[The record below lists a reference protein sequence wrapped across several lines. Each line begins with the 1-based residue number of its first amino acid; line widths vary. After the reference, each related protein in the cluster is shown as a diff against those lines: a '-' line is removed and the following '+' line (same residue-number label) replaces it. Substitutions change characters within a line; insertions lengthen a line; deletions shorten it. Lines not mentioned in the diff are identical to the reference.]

1 MEQQLYGSFYA
12 EIISSL
18 KSRQFE
24 TGELAKLKI
33 KLCKK
38 YGLKKIPTDIEILL
52 NAQQDDLKDIK
63 LITKPTRTISG
74 VAVVALMSAPLS
86 CPHGRCTFC
95 PGGPGSV
102 FGDTPQSYTG
112 KEPST
117 MRAIRAGYDPYLIV
131 FNRLEQYAVTGH
143 NFDKVEVV
151 VQGGTFPS
159 YDESYQE
166 LFINNAFKA
175 MNDFSEMFFDSSGLN
190 YIKFKQF
197 FELPGD
203 IRSPERTK
211 RIQGKILQIKNKNI
225 GFSNNDRS
233 NSNNTGALE
242 SEQLRNE
249 TAKTR
254 CVALCIETKP
264 DFSKEEHISDMLKLG
279 TTRVELGV
287 QTLHDEILARTNR
300 GHTIKDTIEATQLL
314 KDSFLKAGYHMMPG
328 LPGSDREKDI
338 DAFRELFENQ
348 DYKPD
353 NLKIYPCMVMPGTEL
368 YEEWKKGEYK
378 PLTTKEAAEIIVEGK
393 KSMPEYCRVM
403 RVQRDIPT
411 YVTSAGVDRT
421 NLRQYVELLKKEKG
435 IECRCIRCREPK
447 AKPIDFGSIE
457 TTRNE
462 YESSCGT
469 EIFIAAEDKANDLLL
484 GFCRLRIPYK
494 PFRKEITPETAG
506 IRELHVFGPAE
517 GLGLKTEGAVQH
529 KGLGKALMAE
539 AERTAKEEFSK
550 KKLLVIS
557 GIGAREYYRKLG
569 YEKEGAYMGKML

>member
-1 MEQQLYGSFYA
+1 MEQKLDSDFYT
-12 EIISSL
+12 EIISLL
-18 KSRQFE
+18 KSRQFGIGGL
-24 TGELAKLKI
+24 TKLKI
-33 KLCKK
+33 KLCRK

-63 LITKPTRTISG
+63 LVTKPTRTISG

-143 NFDKVEVV
+143 NFDKVEMII
-151 VQGGTFPS
+151 QGGTFPS
-159 YDESYQE
+159 YDEEYQE
-166 LFINNAFKA
+166 TFVKDAFRA
-175 MNDFSEMFFDSSGLN
+175 MNDFSEIFFENSGFDYL
-190 YIKFKQF
+190 KFKEF

-211 RIQGKILQIKNKNI
+211 RIQGKILEIKNRNNSKNI
-225 GFSNNDRS
+225 S
-233 NSNNTGALE
+233 TLE

-264 DFSKEEHISDMLKLG
+264 DFSKEEHINEMLKLG

-287 QTLHDEILARTNR
+287 QTLHDEILTRTNR
-300 GHTIKDTIEATQLL
+300 GHLMRDTIEATQLL

-338 DAFRELFENQ
+338 GAFRELFENP

-368 YEEWKKGEYK
+368 YEEWKQGSYK

-393 KSMPEYCRVM
+393 RFIPEYCRVM

-421 NLRQYVELLKKEKG
+421 NLRQYVDMLKKEKG
-435 IECRCIRCREPK
+435 IECRCIRCRETK
-447 AKPIDFGSIE
+447 TKNVDFGSVEI
-457 TTRNE
+457 TRKE
-462 YESSCGT
+462 YESSGGT

-484 GFCRLRIPYK
+484 GFCRLRLPHK
-494 PFRKEITPETAG
+494 PFRKEITPDSAG
-506 IRELHVFGPAE
+506 IRELHVFGPAA
-517 GLGLKTEGAVQH
+517 GLGLKTAEAVQH

-539 AERTAKEEFSK
+539 AERTAKEDFGKS
-550 KKLLVIS
+550 KLLVTS
-557 GIGAREYYRKLG
+557 GVGAREYYRKLG
-569 YEKEGAYMGKML
+569 YEREGAYMGKALRNSPNV

>member
-1 MEQQLYGSFYA
+1 MEQQQHLYSSFYA
-12 EIISSL
+12 DIISAL
-18 KSRQFE
+18 KEKQPGSE
-24 TGELAKLKI
+24 ELSKLKI
-33 KLCKK
+33 KLCRK

-52 NAQQDDLKDIK
+52 NAQQDDLKQVK
-63 LITKPTRTISG
+63 LVTKPTRTISG

-131 FNRLEQYAVTGH
+131 FNRLEQYVVTGH
-143 NFDKVEVV
+143 NFDKVEMI

-159 YDESYQE
+159 YDEEYQE
-166 LFINNAFKA
+166 TFTRDAFRA
-175 MNDFSEMFFDSSGLN
+175 MNDFSELFFDNSSFDYL
-190 YIKFKQF
+190 KFKDF

-211 RIQGKILQIKNKNI
+211 RIQTKITEIKNGNRNNA
-225 GFSNNDRS
+225 SNNGS
-233 NSNNTGALE
+233 TLE

-264 DFSKEEHISDMLKLG
+264 DFSKEEHIDEMLKLG

-287 QTLHDEILARTNR
+287 QTLHDEILTRTNR
-300 GHTIKDTIEATQLL
+300 GHLMHDTVEATQLL
-314 KDSFLKAGYHMMPG
+314 KDSFLKVGFHMMPG
-328 LPGSDREKDI
+328 LPGSSRDKDI
-338 DAFRELFENQ
+338 GAFRELFANP

-368 YEEWKKGEYK
+368 YEEWKQGLYK

-393 KSMPEYCRVM
+393 RFIPEYCRVM

-421 NLRQYVELLKKEKG
+421 NLRQYVELLKNEKG

-447 AKPIDFGSIE
+447 TKNVDFESVE
-457 TTRNE
+457 VARKE
-462 YESSCGT
+462 YESSGGT
-469 EIFIAAEDKANDLLL
+469 EVFIAAEDKTNDLLL
-484 GFCRLRIPYK
+484 GFCRLRIPNK
-494 PFRKEITPETAG
+494 PFRKEITPDSAG
-506 IRELHVFGPAE
+506 IRELHVFGQAA
-517 GLGLKTEGAVQH
+517 GLKMEGAVQH
-529 KGLGKALMAE
+529 KGLGKMLLAE
-539 AERTAKEEFSK
+539 AERIAKEEFCK

-569 YEKEGAYMGKML
+569 YERDGAYMGKKI